1 VKKIETF
8 DLAEGRVL
16 ARKYAVVELLGSGW
30 EGEVYKM
37 QELRSGI
44 ERAAKLFFPHRNLRN
59 RTSTQ
64 YARKLHNLRHCPI
77 VIQYHAEEMFWFRSM
92 LVTMLVS
99 DFVEGELL
107 TDFLKSQPGNRLA
120 PFQALHLLHALA
132 VGLEQ
137 IHLQR
142 EYHGD
147 LHASNVMVSRFGL
160 GFDLKLIDIFQRAS
174 RKRWGMQDDICDAVR
189 IFYDSLGGAR
199 FYPRHPSVIK
209 DICCGLKRTL
219 ILKKFPTT
227 TQLRKHLETM
237 EW

>member
-1 VKKIETF
+1 MKRIESF
-8 DLAEGRVL
+8 DLAEDRVL

-37 QELRSGI
+37 REVRSGI

-64 YARKLHNLRHCPI
+64 YARKLHTLRHCPI
-77 VIQYHAEEMFWFRSM
+77 VIQYHSEEIFWFRSM

-99 DFVEGELL
+99 DFVDGVLL
-107 TDFLKSQPGNRLA
+107 TDFLKEQPGGRLA
-120 PFQALHLLHALA
+120 PFQALHLLHALTL
-132 VGLEQ
+132 GLEQ
-137 IHLQR
+137 IHLHR

-174 RKRWGMQDDICDAVR
+174 RKRWGMQDDICDAIR
-189 IFYDSLGGAR
+189 IFYDALGGAR
-199 FYPRHPSVIK
+199 FYARHPRAIK
-209 DICCGLKRTL
+209 EICSGLKRSL
-219 ILKKFPTT
+219 ILRKFPTT
-227 TQLRKHLETM
+227 TQLRKHIETM